1 MREYVMSGK
10 RPFELSREEL
20 EQHLEQMVDAT
31 FSDIISEFLLM
42 PAGDAFIK
50 YPEFRDAYEVLKR
63 QTNAFENFAAPAVQ
77 HALIENARVLGVL
90 RAILGMTA
98 PEWGELARSELNSD
112 VTQGAARTLDRRCR
126 EDSAYIQRAEQR
138 YQAAIER
145 AHSRNQ
151 TPPEQPKSL
160 KRVADLVE
168 IAIQYIT
175 RGAPLEQE
183 GVIHRLS
190 KFDTSS
196 GIDSLRYTAKE
207 NVPYAVLLYERY
219 LGRPF
224 AGHRDAVSEF
234 VGELMESAI
243 EERLRNAGV
252 SYRKTGRA
260 ERIPGFGQ
268 APDFCIPDELSP
280 AVIIEAKITSD
291 DGTARDKVAR
301 IKELETQRN
310 EHVAAGRPAYEVVAC
325 IDGRGFR
332 QRREDMRQLLLRLDG
347 KVFTAATLEYLIS
360 HTRIREFVTHHES

>member
-1 MREYVMSGK
+1 MSGR
-10 RPFELSREEL
+10 RPFELSREGLEL
-20 EQHLEQMVDAT
+20 HLEQMVDVT
-31 FSDIISEFLLM
+31 FSDIVSEFLLM

-50 YPEFRDAYEVLKR
+50 YPEFRGAYEVLKHH
-63 QTNAFENFAAPAVQ
+63 TDAFENFTATAAQ
-77 HALIENARVLGVL
+77 HALMENAGVLGVL

-112 VTQGAARTLDRRCR
+112 ITQGAARTLDRRCR
-126 EDSAYIQRAEQR
+126 EDPTYIQRAQHR
-138 YQAAIER
+138 YHAVIER
-145 AHSRNQ
+145 AHSRKQ
-151 TPPEQPKSL
+151 APPERPKSL
-160 KRVADLVE
+160 KRVAALVE

-175 RGAPLEQE
+175 RGAPSEQE

-190 KFDTSS
+190 KFDTST
-196 GIDSLRYTAKE
+196 GIDSLRYAAKE

-224 AGHRDAVSEF
+224 AGHRDAVSEL

-243 EERLRNAGV
+243 EERLRNTGV

-310 EHVAAGRPAYEVVAC
+310 EHVAAGRSPYEVVAC

-347 KVFTAATLEYLIS
+347 KVFTTATLDQLIF
-360 HTRIREFVTHHES
+360 HTRIREFTTREGS

>member
-1 MREYVMSGK
+1 MSGK

-347 KVFTAATLEYLIS
+347 KVFTAATLEYLIC